1 MARTSRSEYTGSE
14 YKTYLDQYYRSE
26 AYLDPSASPRNEPM
40 SEAAFRADWKANV
53 KEFPSKYSRTQIA
66 EALAKKDVYS
76 YSAKQTRH
84 FYEEYLSDPSKNVV
98 VAGVDKETGEV
109 VTRPMTQKE
118 FEYEFRLKGKEEYQ
132 IYAEDLF
139 DKIRARRAEL
149 LREGK
154 SKTDIRK
161 TISDEFFGG
170 S

>member
-26 AYLDPSASPRNEPM
+26 SYLDPSASPHNEPM

-132 IYAEDLF
+132 VYAENRF
-139 DKIRARRAEL
+139 NKIRARRAEL
-149 LREGK
+149 LREGRD
-154 SKTDIRK
+154 KTY
-161 TISDEFFGG
+161 ISTKISEEFFGG